1 MFLNLAQNKRLKNKI
16 QSLYFGASGQSHQ
29 KGPLSVF
36 GVFPLETKDER
47 DENADFSSLSS
58 FVFCVGVFFFFSPFH
73 AT

>member
-36 GVFPLETKDER
+36 GVFRRKTKGTR
-47 DENADFSSLSS
+47 MPISRPFRLSF
-58 FVFCVGVFFFFSPFH
+58 FV
-73 AT
+73 